1 VDSNLREAWET
12 EMGKYPGLV
21 KDVLTVALNRAHDVK
36 HNPRQTAVRDA
47 VIERIGE
54 LLQPGDEVDDD
65 AIQTIMDWKY
75 PE

>member
-1 VDSNLREAWET
+1 MDPKLREAWET

-21 KDVLTVALNRAHDVK
+21 KDVLMAALNRAHDVK
-36 HNPRQTAVRDA
+36 HNPTQSEVRDA

-54 LLQPGDEVDDD
+54 LLQSGDEVDND
-65 AIQTIMDWKY
+65 AIKVIMDWNY